1 MKTLYSIITL
11 LLLTS
16 LSSCYESTTQVEK
29 IYTGFGDSYEKT
41 FIYRTNKLT
50 GEVVKMDK
58 DLNVIKIKE

>member
-11 LLLTS
+11 LLLIS

-29 IYTGFGDSYEKT
+29 IYQLGDSYEKI

-50 GEVVKMDK
+50 GEVVKMDE

>member
-11 LLLTS
+11 LLLIS

-29 IYTGFGDSYEKT
+29 IDRILGDSYEKT

-50 GEVVKMDK
+50 GEVVKMDEN
-58 DLNVIKIKE
+58 LNVIKIKE